1 LHADEVY
8 RQFRQMIFS
17 VQSVSL
23 VTCAH
28 QEPHSLPASSCQRIG
43 FVKSHKGTLTS
54 NAIEQA
60 VEAGDVV
67 FLRPWTDTSICAQA
81 GKQLEVFLIE
91 FAFWTEAASSG
102 TERTFLQGTADF
114 PLEKSFHVRSHSQV
128 LHLMEE
134 LHKSLDAVETRELF
148 RQRLLFE
155 RILYILARDYCSIKN
170 SENTLGS
177 IEETIEYV
185 EQHYMLNLTLETL
198 AGKANVS
205 PSYYSRIFKT
215 LKGVSFSDYITRLR
229 IDRAKVLLDLPASR
243 LREVAQSAGRSLCRG
258 CRFDRVCRLACSA
271 HGWQAGRGQA
281 HLAASCSC
289 PARSHFAGCS
299 GRTGQMA
306 AASA

>member
-1 LHADEVY
+1 MHADEVY

-60 VEAGDVV
+60 VEVGDVV
-67 FLRPWTDTSICAQA
+67 FLRPWTDTSICAHA

-134 LHKSLDAVETRELF
+134 LHKSLDAFAHVQDAQRCELF
-148 RQRLLFE
+148 RLHNPFADRPGKGAAGAASQPLGGSGAKRWPELVSRLSVRSDLSACLL
-155 RILYILARDYCSIKN
+155 R
-170 SENTLGS
+170 TW
-177 IEETIEYV
+177 
-185 EQHYMLNLTLETL
+185 L
-198 AGKANVS
+198 AGWS
-205 PSYYSRIFKT
+205 
-215 LKGVSFSDYITRLR
+215 G
-229 IDRAKVLLDLPASR
+229 ASTF
-243 LREVAQSAGRSLCRG
+243 G
-258 CRFDRVCRLACSA
+258 CFL
-271 HGWQAGRGQA
+271 
-281 HLAASCSC
+281 
-289 PARSHFAGCS
+289 
-299 GRTGQMA
+299 
-306 AASA
+306 